1 MSDNKE
7 SKQTTSQ
14 VEKVVNEI
22 IDELIRGEL
31 HPGDRLLTEPE
42 LSKKYGVGRNSVR
55 EAIKEL
61 QAFGVLYIK
70 RADGT
75 YVEDSYSPK
84 LLDPMLYSLILH
96 SHEWDQFVQLRSV
109 IDIGTLFVALEN
121 PEVQDIVPK
130 LNDILA
136 SINEEVHNE
145 QPDIDKLLDEDL
157 KFHQEITK
165 TIHNSQIET
174 VNDYIVRISI
184 PSRRESIQKWLR
196 DGKQDTFVDLHRQ
209 IIDVIEKRD
218 TERIVEV
225 IKDHYVYWK

>member
-1 MSDNKE
+1 MTGALLSTKYVSVFE
-7 SKQTTSQ
+7 AVLPALSVTTSDTS
-14 VEKVVNEI
+14 VPAVGSVVSLTAKMVVPLSVAAKV
-22 IDELIRGEL
+22 LG
-31 HPGDRLLTEPE
+31 PSTTPE
-42 LSKKYGVGRNSVR
+42 S
-55 EAIKEL
+55 
-61 QAFGVLYIK
+61 
-70 RADGT
+70 
-75 YVEDSYSPK
+75 
-84 LLDPMLYSLILH
+84 
-96 SHEWDQFVQLRSV
+96 
-109 IDIGTLFVALEN
+109 VALEN

-136 SINEEVHNE
+136 SINEEIHNE